1 MVGTSK
7 SGNRFSKDHGLLLF
21 LGPELILA
29 LADVQVKKKIGRTY
43 AGLYAL
49 TVGLHQLGAIDDETF
64 AILEK
69 RYSEKLVPEQPQKP
83 LTPVELLEK
92 QKLQAKDGYFL
103 SVLDQWDIHDS
114 KWRLKALANAE
125 KFQDK
130 LESARRVLA
139 LRQQEA
145 PAKT

>member
-1 MVGTSK
+1 MVGTFK
-7 SGNRFSKDHGLLLF
+7 SGNRFSKEHGLLLF
-21 LGPELILA
+21 LPPELILA
-29 LADVQVKKKIGRTY
+29 LAKVEVQKEIGRTY

-49 TVGLHQLGAIDDETF
+49 AVGLHQLGAIDDETF
-64 AILEK
+64 AFFEK

-92 QKLQAKDGYFL
+92 QKLQSKDRLFL

-114 KWRLKALANAE
+114 KWRLKAFAEAE
-125 KFQDK
+125 KFQDT